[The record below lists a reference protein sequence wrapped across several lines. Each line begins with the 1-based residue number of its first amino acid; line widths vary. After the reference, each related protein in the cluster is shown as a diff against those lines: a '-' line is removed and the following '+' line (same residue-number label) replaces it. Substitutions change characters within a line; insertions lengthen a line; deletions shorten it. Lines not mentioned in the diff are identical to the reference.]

1 MNIIAIDPSLTC
13 TAMVVNDRKFV
24 YASESTAMTK
34 KMELKSWFKNVEDL
48 ATIRTFPDVV
58 KSVYSETECN
68 KLTKYIS
75 IANQISDDITATI
88 DPTDDETFVAIEGY
102 SYSSAA
108 GPLIDLVT
116 LSTLIR
122 LNTFY
127 NFGVL
132 VENRVFQPTEVKSYA
147 AKLTYP
153 PIPKNKA
160 GTKFEYRN
168 NDGVAGGSFKKPEIY
183 KALIENINLNGD
195 PWVDYLRNIAD
206 EALSLKSVPKPIE
219 DINDAKILY
228 EIVKNNI
235 HIDK

>member
-13 TAMVVNDRKFV
+13 TAMVVNDHKFV

-34 KMELKSWFKNVEDL
+34 KMELKRWFKEVEDL
-48 ATIRTFPDVV
+48 VAIRTFPDIS
-58 KSVYSETECN
+58 KSSYSESECN
-68 KLTKYIS
+68 KLTKYVS
-75 IANQISDDITATI
+75 IANRMSEDIGSI
-88 DPTDDETFVAIEGY
+88 INPDEDTFVAIEGY

-116 LSTLIR
+116 LGTLIR
-122 LNTFY
+122 VNTFY
-127 NFGVL
+127 NFGVMI
-132 VENRVFQPTEVKSYA
+132 ENRVFQPTEVKSLA
-147 AKLTYP
+147 AKFTYP
-153 PIPKNKA
+153 PIAKNKV

-168 NDGVAGGSFKKPEIY
+168 GDGIAGGSFKKPDIY
-183 KALIENINLNGD
+183 KALIENSILVND
-195 PWVDYLRNIAD
+195 PWVDYLKECAE

-235 HIDK
+235 HMQ